1 VLVPLHSPPAQPTAA
16 LLPVNLAEV
25 DAAHLV
31 RILPHPPTP
40 LLVDCGSLPCQR
52 TLGICFLVS
61 QLLVLRQSGATVY
74 LRNASPVLLRCL
86 QKLQLSSIFPLAAY

>member
-1 VLVPLHSPPAQPTAA
+1 VLFPLYHPLAEPASG

-31 RILPHPPTP
+31 RILAQPHTQ
-40 LLVDCGSLPCQR
+40 LLVDCATLSCQR

-61 QLLVLRQSGATVY
+61 QLLVLRQGGASVR
-74 LRNASPVLLRCL
+74 LRNASPVLRRCL
-86 QKLQLSSIFPLAAY
+86 HKLGLSTFFLPVD

>member
-1 VLVPLHSPPAQPTAA
+1 MLVPLYHSLAEPTSV

-31 RILPHPPTP
+31 RILARPHVQ
-40 LLVDCGSLPCQR
+40 LLVDCGTLPCQR

-61 QLLVLRQSGATVY
+61 QLLVLRRGGASVR
-74 LRNASPVLLRCL
+74 LRNTSPVLRRCL
-86 QKLQLSSIFPLAAY
+86 HKLGLSSFFLLAE